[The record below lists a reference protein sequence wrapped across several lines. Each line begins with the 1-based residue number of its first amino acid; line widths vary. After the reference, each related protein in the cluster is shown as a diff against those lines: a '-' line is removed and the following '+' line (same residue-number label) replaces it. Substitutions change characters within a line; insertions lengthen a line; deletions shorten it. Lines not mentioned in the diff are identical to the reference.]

1 MHRFICIYS
10 ENNCGVKI
18 KGKKMEGKLIDKPYM
33 VLNLE
38 EYFKQNGINKAHCDF
53 VYVVTE
59 NNEFI
64 AYVVELK
71 EINDLSEKVE
81 EDIRKSLQN
90 KFFYSL
96 EVLENNIV
104 KSLGLRG
111 ARVKYHAI
119 LVIPEKVID
128 RINAIIKRDKLLLR
142 KLKKFSQAWI
152 TKCCGNILDRYIVIK
167 SN

>member
-18 KGKKMEGKLIDKPYM
+18 KGKKMEGELIDKPYM

-53 VYVVTE
+53 VYIVTE
-59 NNEFI
+59 NSEFI

-81 EDIRKSLQN
+81 EDIRRSLQN

-96 EVLENNIV
+96 EALESNII
-104 KSLGLRG
+104 KSLGLE
-111 ARVKYHAI
+111 RVRYYAV
-119 LVIPEKVID
+119 LAVPEKVID
-128 RINAIIKRDKLLLR
+128 RINAIIKRDKPLLR